1 VKIREKIGDFVVK
14 GFLLITAITLVTTV
28 LLILRDEI
36 IHLLLM
42 DNQHGPGSNF
52 LRGLL
57 MRTGASVVLVYLLY
71 FTVKNSLTV
80 WISLSMFIKLIF
92 FPLFIWLPIKND
104 YDIDILS
111 FSDDSFLDFGVI
123 VFSYIYDF
131 IFTLVNVVV
140 SYAVLHS
147 KGAMVLR
154 MFRSKKAI

>member
-1 VKIREKIGDFVVK
+1 MREKLGEFVVK
-14 GFLLITAITLVTTV
+14 GFLLMIVITLVTSA
-28 LLILRDEI
+28 LLILRDEM

-57 MRTGASVVLVYLLY
+57 MRIGASVALVYLLY
-71 FTVKNSLTV
+71 FTVKDSLAV
-80 WISLSMFIKLIF
+80 WISLSMFIKLIL

-131 IFTLVNVVV
+131 VFTLVNVVV

-147 KGAMVLR
+147 KGVMGLR
-154 MFRSKKAI
+154 TFNKKKAI